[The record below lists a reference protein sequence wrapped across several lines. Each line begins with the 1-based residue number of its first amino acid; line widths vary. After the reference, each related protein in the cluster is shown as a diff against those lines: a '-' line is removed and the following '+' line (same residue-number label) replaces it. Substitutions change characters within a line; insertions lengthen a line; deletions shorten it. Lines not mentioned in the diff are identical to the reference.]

1 MGDIAGQTRRL
12 GELPGDPFWAEDGQ
26 MPANPENRFSDFLR
40 PANIRCPLNARD
52 WKSAITEL
60 IQLLHQNE
68 DRFAPDDALA
78 ACIQRE
84 RTYSTVIAPQIALPH
99 VRVENL
105 DRVLVAVGLAPHGIE
120 FPARERG
127 EVKVVVVILSPKNVP
142 DLYLQ
147 ALAALTRDLRD
158 PSARERLAACT
169 TPRDV
174 YTFFNDISGSL
185 PPYLTACHLMN
196 TQPVTVLESDTLR
209 TVIDVLCMQSLL
221 DVPVVD
227 DEGDLRG
234 VVSQEDILRMS
245 LPEHL
250 LWMHDLSTILRFKP
264 FADVLRRDKESK
276 AADFMRDKT
285 VTVAPDVP
293 AIQVAKLFL
302 TENVRQVLVV
312 DGRVLL
318 GVIKLEDFMAKLF
331 WA

>member
-1 MGDIAGQTRRL
+1 
-12 GELPGDPFWAEDGQ
+12 

-68 DRFAPDDALA
+68 DRFSPDDVLA

-84 RTYSTVIAPQIALPH
+84 RSYSTVVASHIALPH

-127 EVKVVVVILSPKNVP
+127 EVKIIVVILSPKNVP

-147 ALAALTRDLRD
+147 ALAALTRDLHE
-158 PSARERLAACT
+158 PAARERLAACA
-169 TPRDV
+169 TPREV
-174 YTFFNDISGSL
+174 YTFFNEISGDL
-185 PPYLTACHLMN
+185 PPFLTARHLMIG
-196 TQPVTVLESDTLR
+196 QPVTVLESDTLH
-209 TVIDVLCMQSLL
+209 TVIEVLCMQGLL
-221 DVPVVD
+221 EVPVVD

-234 VVSQEDILRMS
+234 VVSHEDVLRMS

-276 AADFMRDKT
+276 VADFMRDKA
-285 VTVAPDVP
+285 VTVAPDMP

-302 TENVRQVLVV
+302 TENVRQILVV
-312 DGRVLL
+312 DGRALL